1 MRIVFMG
8 TPQWAVPVLAALL
21 AADHEVARVYT
32 RPDSPSGRGQR
43 LTPPPVK
50 RAALARGITV
60 LQPESLRR
68 RSAVEE
74 LRAVAPEVIV
84 VAAYGRI
91 LPPEALA
98 IPPKGVLNVH
108 PSLLPKYRGP
118 SPVATAILD
127 GVATT
132 GVTIMLLDA
141 DMDTGPILAQ
151 GETVVQPDETVGAL
165 TERLFRLGAD
175 LLVETL
181 PAWAEGRLTPR
192 PQDNAQATVTKLVEK
207 EDGQLDFTQPAAR
220 LAWMLRA
227 YDPWPGCFTH
237 WEGKV
242 LKVLRGTVA
251 EAPAPAGAAAGQVV
265 RVLEGGH
272 EAVCVVTGDGLLSLH
287 DVQLEGKRSQPVAEF
302 LRGYPRFA
310 GASLPS

>member
-1 MRIVFMG
+1 MRLVFMG
-8 TPQWAVPVLAALL
+8 TPEFAVPVLESLLL
-21 AADHEVARVYT
+21 AGHQVAAVYT

-50 RAALARGITV
+50 ACALEHGLTV
-60 LQPESLRR
+60 VQPETLRR
-68 RSAVEE
+68 QPAQEQ
-74 LRAVAPEVIV
+74 LRDFAPEALV

-91 LPPEALA
+91 LPPEALS

-141 DMDTGPILAQ
+141 GMDTGPVLAQ
-151 GETVVQPDETVGAL
+151 REAAIQPEETVGAL

-192 PQDNAQATVTKLVEK
+192 PQDNDQATVTKLVEK
-207 EDGQLDFTQPAAR
+207 EDGQLDFTQPASR
-220 LAWMLRA
+220 LSRMLRA
-227 YDPWPGCFTH
+227 YDPWPGCFTR
-237 WEGKV
+237 WEGKQ
-242 LKVLRGTVA
+242 LKALKGAAVDTQ
-251 EAPAPAGAAAGQVV
+251 APAGATSGQVV
-265 RVLEGGH
+265 AL
-272 EAVCVVTGDGLLSLH
+272 GDGAAVVAGEGLLRL
-287 DVQLEGKRSQPVAEF
+287 DVVQLEGKRPQAIAEF
-302 LRGYPRFA
+302 LRGYPRFVGA
-310 GASLPS
+310 GLPS